1 MGVERHAGAALADE
15 IAASPENLALTI
27 GSLEQR
33 LTRFADESA
42 VAYATLVQLDEALTH
57 LGTAPR
63 AGQEWGLGALT
74 LPVQGAWKAVTA
86 VVSKALTD
94 ATGLPLEN
102 WVQALASGT
111 KGFDEYLE
119 TLRAVSALAPAAGG
133 PIAVEEAQLE
143 LIDQARTSTVGW
155 RTAMRPV
162 ADFARAL
169 DAVLTELTHRLGDG
183 STTESAAVTHPAGW
197 LSQLQRAQQR
207 VGEAVD
213 QAADKLHLSRAEVT
227 TLVLGP
233 LTRARERAATLP
245 GELARLHTDVAAL
258 DDLLG
263 LLDAQLRTA
272 LGRLSRGE
280 AAIAALLFAASVRV
294 PQLEADLT
302 GVERERA
309 ELRGYLGVLSRMCD
323 DGAVDLRVADTLD
336 AEYRAQLDAATELR
350 DALANR
356 ARLWS
361 DEGSAL
367 LRDGVAWAEVESE
380 VARTRQAVGQWR
392 QAQAEARWHYVQ
404 RQRRALEQ
412 ALAAV
417 ERLGALPGRG

>member
-1 MGVERHAGAALADE
+1 MGVEQDAGATLADE
-15 IAASPENLALTI
+15 IGASPENLALTI

-33 LTRFADESA
+33 LMRFAEESA
-42 VAYATLVQLDEALTH
+42 AAYATLVQLDDALAQ
-57 LGTAPR
+57 LGSAAQP
-63 AGQEWGLGALT
+63 GQEWGLGALT

-102 WVQALASGT
+102 WVQAMDAGT
-111 KGFDEYLE
+111 KGFDDYLA
-119 TLRAVSALAPAAGG
+119 TLRAVSVLTPAGG
-133 PIAVEEAQLE
+133 QPIAAQEAHLG

-155 RTAMRPV
+155 RTAMKPV

-169 DAVLTELTHRLGDG
+169 DAVLTELTHRLGDAPAPDAP
-183 STTESAAVTHPAGW
+183 TAANPAGW
-197 LSQLQRAQQR
+197 IAQLQRAQHR

-245 GELARLHTDVAAL
+245 GELARLHTDVAGL

-272 LGRLSRGE
+272 LGRLTRGE
-280 AAIAALLFAASVRV
+280 ADIAALLFAASVRV
-294 PQLEADLT
+294 PQLEADLAA
-302 GVERERA
+302 VERELDD
-309 ELRGYLGVLSRMCD
+309 LRGYLQVLSRMRD
-323 DGAVDLRVADTLD
+323 DGAIDQRVADTLD
-336 AEYRAQLDAATELR
+336 AEYRAQLDAATLRRDEL
-350 DALANR
+350 AGR
-356 ARLWS
+356 ARLWA
-361 DEGSAL
+361 DEGPGL
-367 LRDGVAWAEVESE
+367 LTDGVAWADVESE
-380 VARTRQAVGQWR
+380 VARTRQAVGQW
-392 QAQAEARWHYVQ
+392 QQPQAEARWHYVQ

-417 ERLGALPGRG
+417 ERLGKQLTT

>member
-1 MGVERHAGAALADE
+1 MGVERHAGATLADE

-33 LTRFADESA
+33 LTRFATESA
-42 VAYATLVQLDEALTH
+42 AAYAILVQLDEALTH

-94 ATGLPLEN
+94 ATGLPLES

-111 KGFDEYLE
+111 KGFDDYLD
-119 TLRAVSALAPAAGG
+119 TLRAVSALAPAGG
-133 PIAVEEAQLE
+133 RAIAAEEAHLE
-143 LIDQARTSTVGW
+143 LIDRARTSTVTW

-183 STTESAAVTHPAGW
+183 SVTESAAVAPAGW
-197 LSQLQRAQQR
+197 LNQLQRAQQR

-245 GELARLHTDVAAL
+245 GELARLHTDVAGL

-272 LGRLSRGE
+272 LGQLSRGE
-280 AAIAALLFAASVRV
+280 AEIAALLFAASVRV
-294 PQLEADLT
+294 PQLEADLA
-302 GVERERA
+302 GVERELA
-309 ELRGYLGVLSRMCD
+309 ELRGYLGVLSRMRD
-323 DGAVDLRVADTLD
+323 DGAVDARVADTLD
-336 AEYRAQLDAATELR
+336 AEYRARLDTATEHR
-350 DALANR
+350 HALASR
-356 ARLWS
+356 TLLWAR
-361 DEGSAL
+361 EGPGL
-367 LRDGVAWAEVESE
+367 LRDGVAWADVESE
-380 VARTRQAVGQWR
+380 VARTRQAVGQW
-392 QAQAEARWHYVQ
+392 QQTQAEARWHYVQ

-412 ALAAV
+412 AVAAV
-417 ERLGALPGRG
+417 ERLGAPPGPA